1 MSLIG
6 RSVPVALATLLILAA
21 TGASRP
27 VTPPSHTAQAEQRRI
42 HAHFDSVLAELGL
55 RDVRSLTAP
64 QRGERARLVET
75 LAAYNARA
83 VFPHNYD
90 FPDQPTPYFV
100 DRQTGTLCAVAH
112 LLESTGRRDIVDRV
126 ARANN
131 NVWVT
136 QLAGDSALA
145 TWLDQHGIT
154 LAEAARIQVPYVS
167 SAEQTMIV
175 TVVAG
180 APIALVGSLA
190 TGIWNATGN
199 ADGHRRSGL
208 VVGIAS
214 GVALSAIGGMLMAE
228 EQAAN
233 KARTIGGTSAAIG
246 GISVAL
252 AFRGLQRRG
261 RVLAAKRDAKD
272 ELDRRRAEPRA
283 SVVPLIAIGR
293 TPSAGAAMTIR
304 F

>member
-6 RSVPVALATLLILAA
+6 RSVPVALATLLILTV
-21 TGASRP
+21 TGASHP
-27 VTPPSHTAQAEQRRI
+27 VTSPRHTAQDEQQRI

-64 QRGERARLVET
+64 QRAERARLVAT

-100 DRQTGTLCAVAH
+100 DRQTGTRCAVAH

-126 ARANN
+126 TRANN
-131 NVWVT
+131 NVWVA

-175 TVVAG
+175 TVVVG

-208 VVGIAS
+208 VFGIAS
-214 GVALSAIGGMLMAE
+214 GVALSAIGGMLMVQ
-228 EQAAN
+228 EQATG
-233 KARTIGGTSAAIG
+233 TIGGTSAAIG

-252 AFRGLQRRG
+252 AIRGLQRRG
-261 RVLAAKRDAKD
+261 RVMAAKRDAKD

-283 SVVPLIAIGR
+283 NVVPLIAMGR